1 VLIIGYSDYYSQSKK
16 RKVMGIL
23 AGLMGNASEVDV
35 EELKQELE
43 PIIGSNEVVAMG
55 YRVIRDMFVFTDK
68 RLILI
73 DKQGLR
79 GKKTEFLSIP
89 FKSISRFSVET
100 AGSFDLDAELKL
112 WIGSDTTPLIKE
124 LKKGTDVIGIQKALA
139 DFILG

>member
-1 VLIIGYSDYYSQSKK
+1 
-16 RKVMGIL
+16 MGIL